1 MARKWCRRC
10 HQRPT
15 AASVVAAVLLLG
27 TAYVRL
33 HGPDNGVIGA
43 GSRRPAVSVASPA
56 VPSAAP
62 QRPPAPV
69 PHAPTPV
76 PVGAPPAVTP
86 PPLPAAAA
94 ADWSKALAGLGLR
107 CCTCSTPAR
116 LSSCEMCGQWR
127 SLDGINTRGEWEEDP
142 NVMAVADRDERWGRA
157 GIMRGGGASIVG
169 GRMPHDITGKQTY
182 AAEPLSRLP
191 VPSGWLWTNAVF
203 GDADTNRC
211 LVNRRQAAD
220 AQSCLCVRSPPI

>member
-33 HGPDNGVIGA
+33 HGPDNGVILGA
-43 GSRRPAVSVASPA
+43 GSRRPAVSVAPSA

-76 PVGAPPAVTP
+76 PVGAPAVTP
-86 PPLPAAAA
+86 LAVSASDLA

-107 CCTCSTPAR
+107 CCTCGAPAR

-127 SLDGINTRGEWEEDP
+127 SLDGINTRGEW
-142 NVMAVADRDERWGRA
+142 
-157 GIMRGGGASIVG
+157 
-169 GRMPHDITGKQTY
+169 
-182 AAEPLSRLP
+182 
-191 VPSGWLWTNAVF
+191 
-203 GDADTNRC
+203 
-211 LVNRRQAAD
+211 
-220 AQSCLCVRSPPI
+220 